1 VILLRYYDMSL
12 KPVYVLKT
20 VQVLNS
26 IFFESVQSRFVSAG
40 LSQSTPII

>member
-26 IFFESVQSRFVSAG
+26 IFLNLYRADLCQ
-40 LSQSTPII
+40 PD

>member
-26 IFFESVQSRFVSAG
+26 IFFLNLYRADLCQ
-40 LSQSTPII
+40 PD